1 MMTLM
6 LVALLIGSRH
16 QTGLIIEVS
25 RISVDS
31 LANTAR
37 KIWASIVLNPSGE
50 QTF

>member
-1 MMTLM
+1 
-6 LVALLIGSRH
+6 
-16 QTGLIIEVS
+16 LIIEVS